1 MNRIAGY
8 SIIPLLLSAFLLTSC
23 GLRVIQGSGDITREN
38 RNVSDFNSIEF
49 SGFGRLLVTQG
60 NEETLSIEVDD
71 NLLQY
76 INTEV
81 VGNTLRID
89 FDDNVLVRPADSI
102 IFRLSVIELNSID
115 VSGAGS
121 FEIGELVADSL
132 DVTMNGAGKIDIDS
146 IEAAELRVVV
156 NGAGSINI
164 AGTVD
169 TQEIEVSGVG
179 DFNALDLESEQ
190 ATVNISGAGDADLW
204 VHEVLNIT
212 ISGAGSVSYYG
223 DPEVSQSVSGLGS
236 VNSRGER

>member
-1 MNRIAGY
+1 MNRLAGY
-8 SIIPLLLSAFLLTSC
+8 SFIPLLLSAFLLSSC
-23 GLRVIQGSGDITREN
+23 GIKVVKGSGDITRED
-38 RNVSDFNSIEF
+38 RSVSGFDSIEF
-49 SGFGRLLVTQG
+49 SGFGRLLVSQG
-60 NEETLSIEVDD
+60 DEETLSIEVDD

-81 VGNTLRID
+81 VGNTLMID
-89 FDDNVLVRPADSI
+89 FDDNVLLRPADSI
-102 IFRLSVIELNSID
+102 IFRLSVIDLKSID

-121 FEIGELVADSL
+121 FEVGELAADTL
-132 DVTMNGAGKIDIDS
+132 DVTMSGAGKIDIDS

-156 NGAGSINI
+156 NGAGSIDI

-169 TQEIEVSGVG
+169 TQEIDVSGVG

-190 ATVNISGAGDADLW
+190 ARVNISGAGDADLW
-204 VHEVLNIT
+204 VHEVLSIT

-236 VNSRGER
+236 VKSRGER